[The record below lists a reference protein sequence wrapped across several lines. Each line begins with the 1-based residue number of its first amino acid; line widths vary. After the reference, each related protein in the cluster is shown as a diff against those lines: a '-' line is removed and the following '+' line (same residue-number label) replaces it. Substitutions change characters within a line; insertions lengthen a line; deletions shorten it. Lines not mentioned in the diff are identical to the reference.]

1 MALCGNIS
9 APVRVTDL
17 VKVSKDSASLIVRTQ
32 KKTFFLVE
40 CGFSV
45 SDVISGG
52 LSGQL
57 HLALGANR

>member
-1 MALCGNIS
+1 
-9 APVRVTDL
+9 
-17 VKVSKDSASLIVRTQ
+17 VSKDSASLIVRTQ